1 MIDPQTLKEYD
12 EYVEERLEIL
22 QNIHAAVMRED
33 ITPEMAEELRK
44 DLK

>member
-1 MIDPQTLKEYD
+1 MIDPQTLKDYD

-22 QNIHAAVMRED
+22 QNIHSAVMSGE
-33 ITPEMAEELRK
+33 IAPEMAEELRK

>member
-1 MIDPQTLKEYD
+1 MIDTQILQDYD
-12 EYVEERLEIL
+12 EYIEERLEIL